1 MERKNE
7 TKERSLFW
15 RAIALVLLLIL
26 VPAMLSVG
34 YIVTELSTELRRS
47 AQESA
52 DFYSAQ
58 LIEKNSS
65 AMEMLRSSVESL
77 LGNREVRAIMAQDG
91 APLTGTQHA
100 KLQNTLDSATLYNVA
115 WTDQYIDSLYL
126 FYGEDTLITSARDSL
141 LPSELLEIRSLYERY
156 ADFSSF
162 GDLVKP
168 AGEKDSA
175 YYIVDYTDVSTMIVC
190 GKIIIKVN
198 TGRMIPAE
206 PIQAIYPGA
215 EVLFTT
221 DDGVLLSAKSQTE
234 DPKLEQRLRELD
246 AGEQETGYVTW
257 RGRSCYHIRQ
267 PLRRYRLQ
275 LDIFIPESEIV
286 RAGRTTVAW
295 YLVFLFAVVLGT
307 LFAALALGR
316 RMMRPVQHSIS
327 TIEHMADGD
336 LTVRMQRTEYTEVN
350 TLVSSFNRMA
360 ENLEQLYED
369 AYTKGMLLRESEY
382 KVLEAQINPHFIF
395 NVLETVNMQCL
406 AAGQK
411 QTSTMVTDLAALLRA
426 SITRDGKQKVTLR
439 EELEY
444 ARYYLDI
451 QKARFSDELCYEIS
465 YTDESVLD
473 CYLPKLTIQPLVEN
487 SVVHGLEKK
496 RGGGKV
502 TVQIWEEDDSV
513 YIRIADD
520 GAGFLLGELTD
531 QDSSRHNHIALT
543 NIQRRL
549 ALLYGAESTFR
560 INSSPGVG
568 TVVLII
574 IPAEQ
579 KGD

>member
-234 DPKLEQRLRELD
+234 DQKLEQRLRELD

-307 LFAALALGR
+307 VFAALALGR

-426 SITRDGKQKVTLR
+426 SIARDGKQKVTLR

-574 IPAEQ
+574 IPEEQ

>member
-295 YLVFLFAVVLGT
+295 YLVFLSAVVLGT

-426 SITRDGKQKVTLR
+426 SIARDGKQKVTLR

>member
-502 TVQIWEEDDSV
+502 TVQIWEEGDSV